1 MRRAPR
7 VRLLVSLAFA
17 GFTALIASQ
26 AFAEGITKVKGRVVD
41 NNGKPMA
48 NVPLSF
54 EAVDIKK
61 TVPGV
66 RTNGKGEF
74 FIATLDVSIAKK
86 WKVIP
91 KLDGYKVVS
100 MSYEIIDSESQER
113 AKNDQILGSK
123 QEFPELQF
131 ALIGDVGRNVVNF
144 VLAKD
149 ADFVAAT
156 QAEQKKRKDAEGGG
170 TETAAAAAPAAA
182 APATPA
188 APKIS
193 AEGAQ
198 QLVQA
203 KQLADAGNHAQAIT
217 IYQAYLAKDPKD
229 NPQVYYYLGKSLF
242 ATGDDAGATASFKK
256 GLELQPGMK
265 GAHFF
270 LGNIGL
276 KEDDATTAVAEYEQE
291 LKLTPDSDNVLYN
304 LGKAYFQAGDADK
317 ALAALDH
324 AATINPAKPE
334 IFMLMGSVYDSKNDK
349 VMADQMYQKV
359 AAIDPRNAAILFFNT
374 GAKSWNE
381 NRPKEALVAYRKAVE
396 IDPNYAQAH
405 RELARVLMAQQ
416 DFAGA
421 LQHFQEYLKLNPKAP
436 DAKEIQENIAL
447 LKK

>member
-1 MRRAPR
+1 M
-7 VRLLVSLAFA
+7 LVIVAFT
-17 GFTALIASQ
+17 GLTALIASQ
-26 AFAEGITKVKGRVVD
+26 LVFAEGITKVRGRVVD
-41 NNGKPMA
+41 NLGKPMA

-66 RTNGKGEF
+66 RTNGKGEY
-74 FIATLDVSIAKK
+74 FIATLDVTIAKK

-91 KLDGYKVVS
+91 KLDGYKTVS
-100 MSYEIIDSESQER
+100 VSYEIVDSESQSR
-113 AKNDQILGSK
+113 GKADQVLGSK
-123 QEFPELQF
+123 QEFPEIQF
-131 ALIGDVGRNVVNF
+131 ALIGDAGRNVVNF
-144 VLAKD
+144 ILAKD
-149 ADFVAAT
+149 AEFAAAT
-156 QAEQKKRKDAEGGG
+156 QAEQKKRKEAEGGG
-170 TETAAAAAPAAA
+170 TQSADAAAPAAPA
-182 APATPA
+182 APAPPA

-198 QLVQA
+198 QLTQA

-229 NPQVYYYLGKSLF
+229 NPAVYYYLGKSLF
-242 ATGDDAGATASFKK
+242 ETGDDAGATASFKK
-256 GLELQPGMK
+256 GLELKPDMK

-291 LKLTPDSDNVLYN
+291 LKLSPESDTVLYN
-304 LGKAYFQAGDADK
+304 LGQAYFKAGDADK
-317 ALAALDH
+317 AIAALDH
-324 AATINPAKPE
+324 AATINSTKPE
-334 IFMLMGSVYDSKNDK
+334 IFMLMGTVYDSKGDK

-374 GAKSWNE
+374 GVKSWNE
-381 NRPKEALVAYRKAVE
+381 NRPKEAVTAYRKATE

-405 RELARVLMAQQ
+405 RELARALMAQQ
-416 DFAGA
+416 DFTGA
-421 LQHFQEYLKLNPKAP
+421 LQHFQEYLKINPKAP
-436 DAKEIQENIAL
+436 DAKEIQESIAL

>member
-1 MRRAPR
+1 MGRALR
-7 VRLLVSLAFA
+7 FRMLKVLAFS

-26 AFAEGITKVKGRVVD
+26 VFAEGITKVKGHVAD
-41 NNGKPMA
+41 NLGKPLA
-48 NVPLSF
+48 NVAITF

-61 TVPGV
+61 TVGGL
-66 RTNGKGEF
+66 RTNKQGDF

-86 WKVIP
+86 WKVTP

-100 MSYEIIDSESQER
+100 VAYEIVDSESQDR
-113 AKNDQILGSK
+113 GKGDQVLGSK
-123 QEFPELQF
+123 QEFPEMQF
-131 ALIGDVGRNVVNF
+131 ALIGDAGRNVVNF
-144 VLAKD
+144 VMAKD

-156 QAEQKKRKDAEGGG
+156 QAEQKKRRDAAGGG
-170 TETAAAAAPAAA
+170 TPTADAAAPAAA
-182 APATPA
+182 PAAPA

-193 AEGAQ
+193 TEGAQ
-198 QLVQA
+198 QLTQA

-229 NPQVYYYLGKSLF
+229 NPAVYYYLGKSLF
-242 ATGDDAGATASFKK
+242 QTGDDAGATASFKK
-256 GLELQPGMK
+256 GLELDPKMK

-291 LKLTPDSDNVLYN
+291 LKLSPESDTVLYN
-304 LGKAYFQAGDADK
+304 LGQAYFKAGDTDK
-317 ALAALDH
+317 AIAALDH
-324 AATINPAKPE
+324 AATVNPTKPE
-334 IFMLMGSVYDSKNDK
+334 IFMLMGTVYDAKGDK

-374 GAKSWNE
+374 GVKSWNE
-381 NRPKEALVAYRKAVE
+381 NRPKEAVVAYRKATE

-405 RELARVLMAQQ
+405 RELARALMAQQ

-421 LQHFQEYLKLNPKAP
+421 LQHFQEYLKINPKAP
-436 DAKEIQENIAL
+436 DAKEIQESIAL

>member
-1 MRRAPR
+1 
-7 VRLLVSLAFA
+7 VIVAFA
-17 GFTALIASQ
+17 GFAALIASQ

-41 NNGKPMA
+41 NLGKPMA

-54 EAVDIKK
+54 EATDIKK

-66 RTNGKGEF
+66 RTNSKGEF
-74 FIATLDVSIAKK
+74 FIATLDITIAKK

-91 KLDGYKVVS
+91 KLDGYKTVS
-100 MSYEIIDSESQER
+100 ISYEIVDSESQSR
-113 AKNDQILGSK
+113 GKADQILGSK
-123 QEFPELQF
+123 QEFPEIQF
-131 ALIGDVGRNVVNF
+131 ALIGETGKNVVNF

-170 TETAAAAAPAAA
+170 AQTADAAATAAAAAAPA
-182 APATPA
+182 PPA

-198 QLVQA
+198 QLTQA

-217 IYQAYLAKDPKD
+217 IYQSYLVKDPKD
-229 NPQVYYYLGKSLF
+229 SPQVYYYLGKSLF

-256 GLELQPGMK
+256 ALELQPAMK

-291 LKLTPDSDNVLYN
+291 LKLSPESDTVLYN
-304 LGKAYFQAGDADK
+304 LGQAYFKAGDPDK

-324 AATINPAKPE
+324 AATINATKPE
-334 IFMLMGSVYDSKNDK
+334 IFMLMGTVYDSKGDK
-349 VMADQMYQKV
+349 TMADQMYQKV

-374 GAKSWNE
+374 GVKSWNE
-381 NRPKEALVAYRKAVE
+381 NRPKEAVIAYRKATE

-405 RELARVLMAQQ
+405 RELARALMAQQ

-421 LQHFQEYLKLNPKAP
+421 LQHFQEYLKINPKAP
-436 DAKEIQENIAL
+436 DAKEIQESIAL

>member
-1 MRRAPR
+1 MRRALR
-7 VRLLVSLAFA
+7 VRMLVTLAFA

-41 NNGKPMA
+41 NLGKPMA

-66 RTNGKGEF
+66 RTNSKGEF
-74 FIATLDVSIAKK
+74 FIATLDITIAKK

-91 KLDGYKVVS
+91 KLDGYKTVS
-100 MSYEIIDSESQER
+100 VSYEIVDSESQNR
-113 AKNDQILGSK
+113 GKADQILGSK
-123 QEFPELQF
+123 QEFPEIQF
-131 ALIGDVGRNVVNF
+131 ALIGDAGRNVVNF

-170 TETAAAAAPAAA
+170 TQTADAAAPAAA
-182 APATPA
+182 PAPPA

-193 AEGAQ
+193 TEGAQ
-198 QLVQA
+198 QLLQA

-229 NPQVYYYLGKSLF
+229 SPQVYYYLGKSLF

-256 GLELQPGMK
+256 ALELQPAMK

-276 KEDDATTAVAEYEQE
+276 KEDDATTAVTEYEQE
-291 LKLTPDSDNVLYN
+291 LKLSAESDTVLYN
-304 LGKAYFQAGDADK
+304 LGQAYFKAGDPDK
-317 ALAALDH
+317 ALAALEH
-324 AATINPAKPE
+324 ASTINATKPE
-334 IFMLMGSVYDSKNDK
+334 IFMLMGTVYDSKGDK
-349 VMADQMYQKV
+349 VKADEMYQKV

-374 GAKSWNE
+374 GVKSWNE
-381 NRPKEALVAYRKAVE
+381 NRPKEAVIAYRKATE

-405 RELARVLMAQQ
+405 RELARALMAQQ

-421 LQHFQEYLKLNPKAP
+421 LQHFQEYLKINPKAP